1 MVAEKKEPHV
11 EPDFL
16 TVKVLSA
23 TQVMF
28 DDQAWSVASSN
39 KLGPFSIVP
48 GHAGFIALIDD
59 TLEISRTEH
68 DKEKIEIPIKKAVL
82 HCQNNNVR
90 VLVGSV

>member
-1 MVAEKKEPHV
+1 MAKQDKTIQKIPK
-11 EPDFL
+11 FL

-23 TQVMF
+23 SQVMF
-28 DDQAWSVASSN
+28 DGQAWSVASSN
-39 KLGPFSIVP
+39 ALGPFSIIP

-59 TLEISRTEH
+59 ALEISRNEH
-68 DKEKIEIPIKKAVL
+68 DKKKIEIPIKKAVL

>member
-1 MVAEKKEPHV
+1 MARKNKSEQNLQN
-11 EPDFL
+11 FL

-68 DKEKIEIPIKKAVL
+68 DKVKIEIPIKKAVL

-90 VLVGSV
+90 ILVGSV